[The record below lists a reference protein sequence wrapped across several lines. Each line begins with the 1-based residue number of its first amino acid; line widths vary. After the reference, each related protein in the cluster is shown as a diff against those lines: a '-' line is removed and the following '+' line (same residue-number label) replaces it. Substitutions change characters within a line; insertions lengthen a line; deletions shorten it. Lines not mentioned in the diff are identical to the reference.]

1 MYTSHAHT
9 QSRHERRRRDPSLA
23 VALALALLP
32 LTTLAA
38 LQHPNLALGLL
49 AGVLGPRLLRA
60 AGRRLRTRAAARLA
74 VARPA

>member
-32 LTTLAA
+32 LATLAA
-38 LQHPNLALGLL
+38 LHHPNLALGLL

-60 AGRRLRTRAAARLA
+60 VGRRLRTRAATRLA
-74 VARPA
+74 VGQPA